1 MFFWHPSGHIT
12 RQGKNNGFQ
21 HIHSKVLVKELRKK
35 VVNMKTISSIM
46 CLSWVLLSTCLVFG
60 YTETTVTNGG
70 HISGTVILKGQK
82 PQPKA
87 FNLITYPETVF
98 CGRISTG
105 TIWRLLDQFQVDAT
119 GGLQNALVML
129 EGIESGKPFSRMAS
143 TIEAKDCI
151 LTPPVM
157 AVRPNQNIEVVN
169 MDPIIHD
176 IQVYEMAPFGAEVIF
191 HRPLRMNPYH
201 LKGAAGSHDHL
212 PGEPLIDTMKFTKGR
227 RIFYLECGF
236 HEFMQTW
243 GVAVT
248 NPYYAMTDTQGRFTL
263 SDIPEGVYTLIA
275 WHPGMGGIL
284 DMQAVVLSGDT
295 LKVRFEF
302 GTPKDRRV
310 AHTKMVKNPH
320 FDAGTLSTFGFDID
334 IQPTH
339 EIQQP

>member
-1 MFFWHPSGHIT
+1 
-12 RQGKNNGFQ
+12 
-21 HIHSKVLVKELRKK
+21 
-35 VVNMKTISSIM
+35 MKTISMIVS
-46 CLSWVLLSTCLVFG
+46 LSWMLLSTCLVYG

-70 HISGTVILKGQK
+70 HISGTVVLKGQK

-87 FNLITYPETVF
+87 YNLITYPESVF

-105 TIWRLLDQFQVDAT
+105 TIWRLLDQFQVDAK
-119 GGLQNALVML
+119 GGLQNTLVML
-129 EGIESGKPFSRMAS
+129 EGIETGKPFPPMPSS
-143 TIEAKDCI
+143 IEAKDCI
-151 LTPPVM
+151 LNPPVM

-176 IQVYEMAPFGAEVIF
+176 IQVYEMAPFGSEVIF
-191 HRPLRMNPYH
+191 HRPLRMNPHH
-201 LKGAAGSHDHL
+201 LKGTAGSHDHS
-212 PGEPLIDTMKFTKGR
+212 PGEPLIDTMQFTKGR

-243 GVAVT
+243 GVAVM
-248 NPYYAMTDTQGRFTL
+248 NPYYATTDEHGRFTL
-263 SDIPEGVYTLIA
+263 TDIPEGVYTLIA

-284 DMQAVVLSGDT
+284 DMQAVVVSDNT

-302 GTPKDRRV
+302 GTPKDRRM
-310 AHTKMVKNPH
+310 AHTTMVENPH
-320 FDAGTLSTFGFDID
+320 FGSRTLSTFGIDVD

>member
-1 MFFWHPSGHIT
+1 MDIFSAT
-12 RQGKNNGFQ
+12 
-21 HIHSKVLVKELRKK
+21 SLRKK
-35 VVNMKTISSIM
+35 VVHMKTISSIL
-46 CLSWVLLSTCLVFG
+46 CLSWVLLSTGLVFG
-60 YTETTVTNGG
+60 YTETSVTTGG
-70 HISGTVILKGQK
+70 HITGTVLLKGQK

-87 FNLITYPETVF
+87 FNLITYPESVF

-105 TIWRLLDQFQVDAT
+105 TIWRLLDQFQVDAN

-129 EGIESGKPFSRMAS
+129 EGIETGKPFPQMSS

-157 AVRPNQNIEVVN
+157 AVRPNQDIEVIN

-176 IQVYEMAPFGAEVIF
+176 IQVYEMAPFGSEVIF
-191 HRPLRMNPYH
+191 HRPLRMNPH
-201 LKGAAGSHDHL
+201 HVKRAAGTHDHS
-212 PGEPLIDTMKFTKGR
+212 PGEPLIDSMQFTKGR

-248 NPYYAMTDTQGRFTL
+248 NPYYATTDEHGQFTL
-263 SDIPEGVYTLIA
+263 TDIPEGVYTLIA

-284 DMQAVVLSGDT
+284 DMQAVVVSRNT

-302 GTPKDRRV
+302 GTPKDRRM
-310 AHTKMVKNPH
+310 AHTTMVDNPH
-320 FDAGTLSTFGFDID
+320 FGSRTLSTFGTDVD
-334 IQPTH
+334 IQATH
-339 EIQQP
+339 EVQQPR